1 LLRINSIDVYYGQIQ
16 VIRHVSVEVQ
26 EGEFVALIGAN
37 GAGKTTTM
45 KTVSGLMRPR
55 HGSIEF
61 VDQSIHHLE
70 PHEITSMGL
79 VQIPEGR
86 RIFPTLTVREN
97 LEMGS
102 YSKRAKRERTKTMG
116 EVFDL
121 FPVLRERWRQLAGTL
136 SGGEQQML
144 AIGRALM
151 ALPRLLMIDEPSLGL
166 SPLMT
171 ENIFQAIHQI
181 NQAGATILLVEQNVF
196 ASLEMAHRG
205 YVLENGE
212 IVLQGESKALLGNE
226 GVRKAYLGLE

>member
-1 LLRINSIDVYYGQIQ
+1 MLRINNIDVYYGHIQ

-45 KTVSGLMRPR
+45 KTVSGLLRPLR
-55 HGSIEF
+55 GSIEF
-61 VDQSIHHLE
+61 AGQSVHHLE

-151 ALPRLLMIDEPSLGL
+151 TLPRLLMIDEPSLGL

-171 ENIFQAIHQI
+171 ENIFRTIHQI
-181 NQAGATILLVEQNVF
+181 NQAGTTILLVEQNVF
-196 ASLEMAHRG
+196 ASLSMAHRG

-212 IVLQGESKALLGNE
+212 VVLQGESSELKGNE